1 MDSERRR
8 GLAFIF
14 LIIGLISLVPVGYA
28 IYLNI
33 NYFHEIH
40 TIAEKAWA
48 VVAFIMLWAFPV
60 SFIIPSLAII
70 IKDRR
75 LRNLWRVYE
84 RSREPQPENQPVKP
98 KRDWTVF
105 KIWGSISLV
114 LIVIGTVII
123 LSDREKKAMS
133 IEVEGTVV
141 AERKAGKKHFY
152 TVEFNLD
159 GKSETHELQGR
170 APLFR
175 KTMMLYVSKDTYDS
189 IFGDGDDRHFIL
201 HYQNK
206 SLLWIILS
214 FGSAAFIIFGV
225 LLMTFGKNVEPP
237 KNNGMADVGIE

>member
-1 MDSERRR
+1 MDSEQRR

-33 NYFHEIH
+33 NHFHEIH
-40 TIAEKAWA
+40 TIAEKAWGA
-48 VVAFIMLWAFPV
+48 VAFIMLLAFPAA
-60 SFIIPSLAII
+60 FIIPSLAII

-75 LRNLWRVYE
+75 LRNLGRVYE
-84 RSREPQPENQPVKP
+84 RSREPQPQSQPVKP
-98 KRDWTVF
+98 KRDWSIF
-105 KIWGSISLV
+105 KVWGSISLV
-114 LIVIGTVII
+114 LIVIGTLII
-123 LSDREKKAMS
+123 LSNREKKAMS

-152 TVEFNLD
+152 TVEFSLD
-159 GKSETHELQGR
+159 GKSETHELEGR

-189 IFGDGDDRHFIL
+189 IFDDGDDRHFIL

-225 LLMTFGKNVEPP
+225 LLMTFGKNVDPP